1 MFNVYC
7 LRTEKTLTLDK
18 TTVLII
24 LRQFDDGYEQ
34 FFHVCN
40 MKIYED
46 RFIYDDKGNLFYDI
60 KRIK

>member
-1 MFNVYC
+1 MFNVHC
-7 LRTEKTLTLDK
+7 FRTGKMLVLDK

-40 MKIYED
+40 MDIGRTWDAYN
-46 RFIYDDKGNLFYDI
+46 DKEYLTYII